1 MAAEAGACRC
11 AAEDATSATVRIG
24 RVGERVASQ
33 LVAAEASFSADSL
46 IVASAAVGMDCFG
59 RAGSSALLTATGGTC
74 LALQEEVGSLPA
86 KQRSS
91 HLQSPT

>member
-1 MAAEAGACRC
+1 MGSCRC

-33 LVAAEASFSADSL
+33 LVAAGASFSADSL

-59 RAGSSALLTATGGTC
+59 RASSLALLKATGGTC
-74 LALQEEVGSLPA
+74 LALQEEVSSSPA

-91 HLQSPT
+91 HRQLPT

>member
-1 MAAEAGACRC
+1 MATEVGSCRC

-33 LVAAEASFSADSL
+33 LVAAGASFSADSL
-46 IVASAAVGMDCFG
+46 IVARAAVGMDCFG
-59 RAGSSALLTATGGTC
+59 RASSSALLEATGRTC
-74 LALQEEVGSLPA
+74 SALQEEVSSLPA

-91 HLQSPT
+91 HRQLPT

>member
-1 MAAEAGACRC
+1 MGSCRC
-11 AAEDATSATVRIG
+11 AAEDATSTTVRIG

-33 LVAAEASFSADSL
+33 LVAAGASFSADSL

-59 RAGSSALLTATGGTC
+59 RASSLASLKAIGGTC
-74 LALQEEVGSLPA
+74 LALQEEVSSSPA

-91 HLQSPT
+91 HRQLPT